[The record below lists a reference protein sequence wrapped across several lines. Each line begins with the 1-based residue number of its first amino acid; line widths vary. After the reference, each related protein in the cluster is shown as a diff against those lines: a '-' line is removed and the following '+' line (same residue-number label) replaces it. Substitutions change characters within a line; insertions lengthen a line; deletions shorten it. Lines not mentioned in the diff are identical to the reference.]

1 MNNLVIFVAVTI
13 GFAVGYASAI
23 MLIFGKTDALM
34 GVDTSDPDTD
44 RYKMVILCPLKELRK
59 KKYLIVEVKEA
70 NNEEQRNSGTG
81 YSN

>member
-1 MNNLVIFVAVTI
+1 MNYTLIFVTVAI

-44 RYKMVILCPLKELRK
+44 RYKMVILCPLEELRK